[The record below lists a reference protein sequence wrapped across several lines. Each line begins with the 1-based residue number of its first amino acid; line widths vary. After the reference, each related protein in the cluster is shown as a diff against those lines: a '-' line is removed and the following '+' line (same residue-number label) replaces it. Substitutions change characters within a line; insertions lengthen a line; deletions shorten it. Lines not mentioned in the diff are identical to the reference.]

1 MSKVDDN
8 TTKIYSLSSLAGDV
22 KYTYIGSCKD
32 VNKKRFIYK
41 RNVLRGDK
49 GELYECIRTN
59 GGWDNWELKAIDS
72 FVCNSREEAK
82 EKEKEWIEKI
92 QKLENPPILLNLPQF
107 SLQKPSIFTQKPSI
121 FPQNPSK
128 NDENENVCIFC
139 SKTYSRKDN
148 LQRHIKICKKKTAP
162 QQVQEHNQVMTNSHN
177 TIISNNNSTN
187 NNNNNTAIITNNNNI
202 VYRVGF
208 GNESISE
215 RLTDKQK
222 TDILRKM
229 HTCLLHYIDKIHF
242 SGEFPEFMNI
252 SYTNLRS
259 KHALVYSEQQ
269 KQFVATLANELFT
282 DVINTRLDEIHDM
295 YEEHKDKLNTKT
307 DERLNNFFSDINHK
321 PEKYQ
326 NTLENVKMLAYN
338 NRNKVDIGNAITKPI

>member
-1 MSKVDDN
+1 MSKTDEKQ
-8 TTKIYSLSSLAGDV
+8 TKIYSLSSLTGDV
-22 KYTYIGSCKD
+22 KYTFIGSTKD
-32 VNKKRFIYK
+32 VNKRRFVYK
-41 RNVLRGDK
+41 NRVLGDEK
-49 GELYECIRTN
+49 GALYECIRTN
-59 GGWDNWELKAIDS
+59 GGWDNWELKQIDS
-72 FVCNSREEAK
+72 FVCKTRDEAK

-92 QKLENPPILLNLPQF
+92 QNLENPPICLNLPQF
-107 SLQKPSIFTQKPSI
+107 SLKNTSIFTQKPSI
-121 FPQNPSK
+121 LPQKWSK
-128 NDENENVCIFC
+128 IDENQNVCIFC
-139 SKTYSRKDN
+139 SKIYSRKDN
-148 LQRHIKICKKKTAP
+148 LQRHIKNCKKKNANTQLT
-162 QQVQEHNQVMTNSHN
+162 QQDASVLNSNNTNTINSH
-177 TIISNNNSTN
+177 NNNST
-187 NNNNNTAIITNNNNI
+187 NNTAIITNNNNI

-215 RLTDKQK
+215 RLSDKQK

-282 DVINTRLDEIHDM
+282 EVINTRLDEIHDM

-307 DERLNNFFSDINHK
+307 DERLNNFFSDISDK

-326 NTLENVKMLAYN
+326 TALENVKMLAYN
-338 NRNKVDIGNAITKPI
+338 NRNKVDTGNMVVKP